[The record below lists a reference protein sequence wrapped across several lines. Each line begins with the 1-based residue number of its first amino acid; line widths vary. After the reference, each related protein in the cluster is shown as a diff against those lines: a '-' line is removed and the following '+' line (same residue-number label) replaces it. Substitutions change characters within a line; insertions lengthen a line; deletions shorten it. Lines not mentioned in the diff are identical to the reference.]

1 MMIVRILG
9 DNQYVLDSKYLD
21 KLNELDNCMVDHL
34 TSEEV
39 DEFNSCLREM
49 IHIIREKGTPLD
61 PAEIRPSDLIV
72 PSPDITPKEARKL
85 FSKEGIAPG

>member
-1 MMIVRILG
+1 MIVRILG

-34 TSEEV
+34 GSGEV
-39 DEFNSCLREM
+39 DEFNSCLHEM
-49 IHIIREKGTPLD
+49 IHIIRDKGTPLD

-72 PSPDITPKEARKL
+72 PSPDLTPEEARKL
-85 FSKEGIAPG
+85 FTAEGIIPG

>member
-1 MMIVRILG
+1 MIVRILG

-34 TSEEV
+34 GSEEV
-39 DEFNSCLREM
+39 DEFHSCLRDM
-49 IHIIREKGTPLD
+49 IHIIRDKGTPLD

-72 PSPDITPKEARKL
+72 PSPDMTPEEARKL
-85 FSKEGIAPG
+85 FKEEGVIPE

>member
-1 MMIVRILG
+1 MIVRILG

-21 KLNELDNCMVDHL
+21 KLNELDSCMVDHL
-34 TSEEV
+34 SNEEV
-39 DEFNSCLREM
+39 GEFNSCLREM

-72 PSPDITPKEARKL
+72 PSPDITPDEARKL
-85 FSKEGIAPG
+85 FTKEGMIPG

>member
-1 MMIVRILG
+1 MIVRILG

-21 KLNELDNCMVDHL
+21 KLNELDNCMVSHL
-34 TSEEV
+34 TSEEL

-72 PSPDITPKEARKL
+72 PSPDITPEETRKL